1 LSIATAWGEDRVYF
15 HNAEGQLEAIL
26 ASCTD
31 AGGVDPFI
39 AISAGRSW
47 FRYEDLIRLADLI
60 EGMLR

>member
-1 LSIATAWGEDRVYF
+1 VYF

-31 AGGVDPFI
+31 VPGLDPFV
-39 AISAGRSW
+39 AISAGRSC

-60 EGMLR
+60 EGLQR